1 MDSKNTSP
9 YANPQPLPEK
19 PAYNTYVG
27 ARYVPIYDGAWSS
40 RKKYEPLVVVQ
51 YQGNS
56 YTSKTYVPAGV
67 NPTNENYW
75 AQSGNYNAQ
84 VEEYRREVN
93 ELKTY
98 VDGEINE
105 LTTLVNGF
113 NNRITANSSAI
124 TLINSWQKYMN
135 LFTNKNVAIF
145 GDSLSDGNR
154 TGTTWSRTFK
164 TLVES
169 VGGTVDNY
177 AHSGD
182 TIARTVIAVNGVTKY
197 YDIVIVWIGINDWST
212 STPIGT
218 FKNLEE
224 GNTFIS
230 RYNTIIRH
238 LLTLNRPKII
248 LCGLHQTHRTEATGK
263 QVSEYEYSK
272 AIKGTANRYGC
283 GFIDMFALPNV
294 GWGSPVSAWS
304 EDGLHFTK
312 NYQDNYLLPFLIEG
326 MCGAQ
331 YADIGQLMIQYNG
344 IIRAQEAFLIP
355 EEGWTFTVEIMNSLP
370 DHVDIILSFHS
381 VNEIAAGARVKVAT
395 WHSLIWG
402 ELVDIGATNRKGVV
416 SVDNGKN
423 GAMWFTSYD
432 TIQANLSITTNVTI
446 HQMSN
451 VGWITN

>member
-1 MDSKNTSP
+1 MNSKNTSP

-27 ARYVPIYDGAWSS
+27 ARYVPIYDGGWSS
-40 RKKYEPLVVVQ
+40 RKNYEPLVVVQ
-51 YQGNS
+51 YHGNS

-84 VEEYRREVN
+84 VEEYRQEVR
-93 ELKTY
+93 
-98 VDGEINE
+98 E
-105 LTTLVNGF
+105 LTTLVNEF
-113 NNRITANSSAI
+113 NNRITANSSSI

-135 LFTNKNVAIF
+135 LFTNKKVAIF
-145 GDSLSDGNR
+145 GDSLSDAGRPN
-154 TGTTWSRTFK
+154 TYWSRTFK

-182 TIARTVIAVNGVTKY
+182 TIAKTAVAVKGVTKY
-197 YDIVIVWIGINDWST
+197 YDIVFVWIGINDWSMR
-212 STPIGT
+212 TPIGT
-218 FKNLEE
+218 FKDV
-224 GNTFIS
+224 GGDNTFIS
-230 RYNTIIRH
+230 IYNTIIRH
-238 LLTLNRPKII
+238 LVTLNRPKII
-248 LCGLHQTHRTEATGK
+248 LCGLHQTRRTEETYK

-283 GFIDMFALPNV
+283 GFIDMFALPNA
-294 GWGSPVSAWS
+294 GWASPLSAWS

-312 NYQDNYLLPFLIEG
+312 NYQDNYLLPFLIEA

-331 YADIGQLMIQYNG
+331 YADIGQLMIQYDG
-344 IIRAQEAFLIP
+344 ILNPHEAFLIP
-355 EEGWTFTVEIMNSLP
+355 EEGWNFTAETMNSSP
-370 DHVDIILSFHS
+370 DHVNIILAFNS
-381 VNEIAAGARVKVAT
+381 VNVIEKGARVKVAT
-395 WHSLIWG
+395 WNSIIWG
-402 ELVDIGATNRKGVV
+402 ETINVGATNRAGAVIVDKG
-416 SVDNGKN
+416 KA
-423 GAMWFTSYD
+423 GALWFTAYD
-432 TIQANLSITTNVTI
+432 TIQANLSITATVTM

>member
-1 MDSKNTSP
+1 
-9 YANPQPLPEK
+9 
-19 PAYNTYVG
+19 
-27 ARYVPIYDGAWSS
+27 
-40 RKKYEPLVVVQ
+40 
-51 YQGNS
+51 
-56 YTSKTYVPAGV
+56 
-67 NPTNENYW
+67 
-75 AQSGNYNAQ
+75 
-84 VEEYRREVN
+84 
-93 ELKTY
+93 
-98 VDGEINE
+98 
-105 LTTLVNGF
+105 
-113 NNRITANSSAI
+113 
-124 TLINSWQKYMN
+124 MN
-135 LFTNKNVAIF
+135 LFTNKNIAIF

-182 TIARTVIAVNGVTKY
+182 TIAKTVTAVNGVTKY
-197 YDIVIVWIGINDWST
+197 YNIVIVWIGINDWSS

-218 FKNLEE
+218 FKNIEE

-248 LCGLHQTHRTEATGK
+248 LCGLHQTHRTEVTGK
-263 QVSEYEYSK
+263 KVSEYEYSK

-294 GWGSPVSAWS
+294 GWGSP
-304 EDGLHFTK
+304 
-312 NYQDNYLLPFLIEG
+312 YQRGAKMVFILPKIIKTITLLPFLIEA

-344 IIRAQEAFLIP
+344 ILRPQEAFLIP
-355 EEGWTFTVEIMNSLP
+355 EAGWTFTVEIMNSLP
-370 DHVDIILSFHS
+370 DHVDIILSFHNA
-381 VNEIAAGARVKVAT
+381 NEIAAGARVKVAT
-395 WHSLIWG
+395 WNSLIWG
-402 ELVDIGATNRKGVV
+402 ELIDIGATNRKGVV
-416 SVDNGKN
+416 SVDNGKD

-432 TIQANLSITTNVTI
+432 TIQANLSITTNITI

>member
-40 RKKYEPLVVVQ
+40 SKKYEPLVVVQ

-84 VEEYRREVN
+84 VEEYRREVR
-93 ELKTY
+93 
-98 VDGEINE
+98 E
-105 LTTLVNGF
+105 LTTLVNGV
-113 NNRITANSSAI
+113 NGRITGNTDAI
-124 TLINSWQKYMN
+124 NLINSWQKYMN
-135 LFTNKNVAIF
+135 LFTNKKVAIF
-145 GDSLSDGNR
+145 GDSLSDANR
-154 TGTTWSRTFK
+154 TATYWSRTFK

-182 TIARTVIAVNGVTKY
+182 TIAKTVVAVNGVTKY
-197 YDIVIVWIGINDWST
+197 YDIVFVWIGINDWSV

-218 FKNLEE
+218 FKNLD
-224 GNTFIS
+224 GDDFIS

-248 LCGLHQTHRTEATGK
+248 LCGLHQTHRNESTGK
-263 QVSEYEYSK
+263 KVSEYEYSK

-312 NYQDNYLLPFLIEG
+312 NYQDNYLLPFLIEA

-344 IIRAQEAFLIP
+344 ILRPHEAFLIP

-370 DHVDIILSFHS
+370 DHVDIILSFHN

-395 WHSLIWG
+395 WNSLIWG
-402 ELVDIGATNRKGVV
+402 ELIDIAATNRKGVV
-416 SVDNGKN
+416 SVDNGKD
-423 GAMWFTSYD
+423 GKMWFTAYD

>member
-9 YANPQPLPEK
+9 YANPQPLPDK

-40 RKKYEPLVVVQ
+40 SKKYEPLVVVQ

-84 VEEYRREVN
+84 VEEYRKEV
-93 ELKTY
+93 Y
-98 VDGEINE
+98 R
-105 LTTLVNGF
+105 LTTLVNEF
-113 NNRITANSSAI
+113 DARITGNTDAI
-124 TLINSWQKYMN
+124 NLINSWQKYMN
-135 LFTNKNVAIF
+135 LFTNKKVAIF
-145 GDSLSDGNR
+145 GDSLSDANR
-154 TGTTWSRTFK
+154 TATYWSRTFK

-182 TIARTVIAVNGVTKY
+182 TIAKTVVAVNGVTKY
-197 YDIVIVWIGINDWST
+197 YDIVFVWIGINDWST

-272 AIKGTANRYGC
+272 AIKGTATRYGC

-312 NYQDNYLLPFLIEG
+312 NYQDNYLLPFLIES

-344 IIRAQEAFLIP
+344 IIRPQESFLIP
-355 EEGWTFTVEIMNSLP
+355 EAGWTFTVEIMNSFP
-370 DHVDIILSFHS
+370 NHVDIILSFNND
-381 VNEIAAGARVKVAT
+381 NEIAAGARVKVAT
-395 WHSLIWG
+395 WNSLIWG
-402 ELVDIGATNRKGVV
+402 ELIDIGATNRKGVV
-416 SVDNGKN
+416 SVDNGKG

>member
-40 RKKYEPLVVVQ
+40 SKKYEPLVVVQ
-51 YQGNS
+51 YHGNS

-84 VEEYRREVN
+84 VEEYRREVR
-93 ELKTY
+93 
-98 VDGEINE
+98 E

-113 NNRITANSSAI
+113 NNRITDNSSAI

-182 TIARTVIAVNGVTKY
+182 TIAKTVVAVNGVSKY
-197 YDIVIVWIGINDWST
+197 YDIVLVWIGINDWSM
-212 STPIGT
+212 STPIGS
-218 FKNLEE
+218 FKNISES
-224 GNTFIS
+224 GTFIAN
-230 RYNTIIRH
+230 YNTIVGK

-248 LCGLHQTHRTEATGK
+248 LCGLHQTRRTETTGK
-263 QVSEYEYSK
+263 KVSEYEYSK

-294 GWGSPVSAWS
+294 GWSSPLSAWS
-304 EDGLHFTK
+304 DDGLHFTK
-312 NYQDNYLLPFLIEG
+312 KYQDNYLLPFLIEA

-331 YADIGQLMIQYNG
+331 YADIGQLLIQYNG
-344 IIRAQEAFLIP
+344 TLRPQEAFLIP

-381 VNEIAAGARVKVAT
+381 VNEISKGARVKVAT
-395 WHSLIWG
+395 WNSLIWG
-402 ELVDIGATNRKGVV
+402 ELVDIAPTNRQGVV

-423 GAMWFTSYD
+423 GAMWFTAYD
-432 TIQANLSITTNVTI
+432 SIQANLSITTNVTI

>member
-40 RKKYEPLVVVQ
+40 SKKYEPLVVVQ

-84 VEEYRREVN
+84 VEEYRKEV
-93 ELKTY
+93 
-98 VDGEINE
+98 GR
-105 LTTLVNGF
+105 LTTLVNEF
-113 NNRITANSSAI
+113 NDRITGNTDAI
-124 TLINSWQKYMN
+124 NLINSWQKYMN
-135 LFTNKNVAIF
+135 LFTNKKVAIF
-145 GDSLSDGNR
+145 GDSLSDANR
-154 TGTTWSRTFK
+154 TATYWSRTFK

-182 TIARTVIAVNGVTKY
+182 TIAKTVVAVNGVTKY
-197 YDIVIVWIGINDWST
+197 YDIVFVWIGINDWST

-218 FKNLEE
+218 FKNVEE
-224 GNTFIS
+224 NTFIS

-248 LCGLHQTHRTEATGK
+248 LCGLHQTHRTEVTGK
-263 QVSEYEYSK
+263 KVSEYEYSK

-294 GWGSPVSAWS
+294 GWSSPVSAWS

-312 NYQDNYLLPFLIEG
+312 NYQDNYLLPFLIEA

-344 IIRAQEAFLIP
+344 IIRPQEAFLIP

-381 VNEIAAGARVKVAT
+381 INEIAAGARVKVAT
-395 WHSLIWG
+395 WNSLIWG

-416 SVDNGKN
+416 SVDNGKD
-423 GAMWFTSYD
+423 GAMWFTAYD
-432 TIQANLSITTNVTI
+432 TIIANLSITTNITI

-451 VGWITN
+451 VGWIDN

>member
-1 MDSKNTSP
+1 MNSKNTSP

-27 ARYVPIYDGAWSS
+27 ARYVPIYDGEWSS
-40 RKKYEPLVVVQ
+40 RKNYEPLVVVQ
-51 YQGNS
+51 YHGNS

-84 VEEYRREVN
+84 VEEYRREVR
-93 ELKTY
+93 
-98 VDGEINE
+98 E
-105 LTTLVNGF
+105 LTALVNEF
-113 NNRITANSSAI
+113 NNRITANSSSI

-135 LFTNKNVAIF
+135 LFTNKKVAIF
-145 GDSLSDGNR
+145 GDSLSDASR
-154 TGTTWSRTFK
+154 TDTYWSRTFK

-182 TIARTVIAVNGVTKY
+182 TIAKTVVAVKGVTKY
-197 YDIVIVWIGINDWST
+197 YDIVFVWIGINDWS
-212 STPIGT
+212 SRTPIGT
-218 FKNLEE
+218 FKDVSVD
-224 GNTFIS
+224 NTFIS
-230 RYNTIIRH
+230 IYNTIIRH
-238 LLTLNRPKII
+238 LVTLNRPKII
-248 LCGLHQTHRTEATGK
+248 LCGLHQTRRTEETHK

-283 GFIDMFALPNV
+283 GFIDMFALPNA
-294 GWGSPVSAWS
+294 GWSSPLSAWS

-312 NYQDNYLLPFLIEG
+312 NYQDNYLLPFLIEA

-344 IIRAQEAFLIP
+344 ILNPHEAFLIP
-355 EEGWTFTVEIMNSLP
+355 EEGWNFTVETMNSSP
-370 DHVDIILSFHS
+370 DHVNIVLSFSS
-381 VNEIAAGARVKVAT
+381 VNDIVKGARVKVAT
-395 WHSLIWG
+395 WNSIIWG
-402 ELVDIGATNRKGVV
+402 ETVNVGATNREGVV
-416 SVDNGKN
+416 SMDKGKD
-423 GAMWFTSYD
+423 GGLWFTAYD
-432 TIQANLSITTNVTI
+432 AIKANLSITTSVTLY
-446 HQMSN
+446 HMSN

>member
-27 ARYVPIYDGAWSS
+27 ARYVPIYDGEWSS
-40 RKKYEPLVVVQ
+40 SKKYEPLVVVQ
-51 YQGNS
+51 YHGNS

-84 VEEYRREVN
+84 VEEYRREVR
-93 ELKTY
+93 
-98 VDGEINE
+98 E
-105 LTTLVNGF
+105 LTTLVNEF
-113 NNRITANSSAI
+113 NNRITANSSSI

-145 GDSLSDGNR
+145 GDSLSDANR
-154 TGTTWSRTFK
+154 PATYWSRTFK

-182 TIARTVIAVNGVTKY
+182 TIAKTLVAVNGVTKY
-197 YDIVIVWIGINDWST
+197 YDIVFVWIGINDWS
-212 STPIGT
+212 SGTPIGT
-218 FKNLEE
+218 FKNVQ
-224 GNTFIS
+224 GNDTFIS
-230 RYNTIIRH
+230 IYNTIIRH
-238 LLTLNRPKII
+238 LVTLNRPKII
-248 LCGLHQTHRTEATGK
+248 LCGLHQTRKTEATHK

-272 AIKGTANRYGC
+272 AVKGTANRYGC
-283 GFIDMFALPNV
+283 GFIDMFALPNA
-294 GWGSPVSAWS
+294 GWASPLSAWS
-304 EDGLHFTK
+304 EDGLHFSK
-312 NYQDNYLLPFLIEG
+312 NYQDNYLLPFLIEA

-344 IIRAQEAFLIP
+344 ILNPHEAFLIP
-355 EEGWTFTVEIMNSLP
+355 EAGWTFTVEVMNSLP
-370 DHVDIILSFHS
+370 DHVDIILAFNS
-381 VNEIAAGARVKVAT
+381 VNEIAKGARVKVAT
-395 WHSLIWG
+395 WNSLIWG
-402 ELVDIGATNRKGVV
+402 ELIDVGATNRQGVV
-416 SVDNGKN
+416 SVDNGKG
-423 GAMWFTSYD
+423 GAMWFTAYD
-432 TIQANLSITTNVTI
+432 TIQATLSITANITI

>member
-40 RKKYEPLVVVQ
+40 SKKYEPLVVVQ
-51 YQGNS
+51 YHGNS

-84 VEEYRREVN
+84 VEEYRREVR
-93 ELKTY
+93 
-98 VDGEINE
+98 E

-113 NNRITANSSAI
+113 NNRITDNSSAI

-182 TIARTVIAVNGVTKY
+182 TIAKTVVAVNGVSKY
-197 YDIVIVWIGINDWST
+197 YDIVFVWIGINDWSL
-212 STPIGT
+212 STPIGS
-218 FKNLEE
+218 FKNLDES
-224 GNTFIS
+224 GTFIAN
-230 RYNTIIRH
+230 YNTIVRK
-238 LLTLNRPKII
+238 LYTLNRPKII

-263 QVSEYEYSK
+263 KVSEYEYSK

-304 EDGLHFTK
+304 DDGLHFTK
-312 NYQDNYLLPFLIEG
+312 NYQDNYLLPFLIEA

-331 YADIGQLMIQYNG
+331 YADIGQLLIQYNG
-344 IIRAQEAFLIP
+344 IIRPQEAFLIP

-370 DHVDIILSFHS
+370 DHVDIILSFYN
-381 VNEIAAGARVKVAT
+381 VNEIAKGARVKVAT
-395 WHSLIWG
+395 WNSLIWG
-402 ELVDIGATNRKGVV
+402 ELVDVGPTNRLGVV
-416 SVDNGKN
+416 SVDNGKD
-423 GAMWFTSYD
+423 GAMWFTAYD
-432 TIQANLSITTNVTI
+432 NIIANLSITTNVTI

>member
-40 RKKYEPLVVVQ
+40 SKKYEPLVVVQ
-51 YQGNS
+51 YHGNS

-113 NNRITANSSAI
+113 NNRITANSTAI

-145 GDSLSDGNR
+145 GDSLSDSNR
-154 TGTTWSRTFK
+154 PSTTWSRTFK

-182 TIARTVIAVNGVTKY
+182 TIRKTNAIVQGVTKY
-197 YDIVIVWIGINDWST
+197 YDIVFVWIGINDWST
-212 STPIGT
+212 GTPIGNFGGSDKT
-218 FKNLEE
+218 S
-224 GNTFIS
+224 FIYL
-230 RYNTIIRH
+230 YNSICKK

-248 LCGLHQTHRTEATGK
+248 LCGLHNTKKDPDPQK
-263 QVSEYEYSK
+263 KVSEYEYTR
-272 AIKGTANRYGC
+272 AVKGTALLYGC

-294 GWGSPVSAWS
+294 GYLSPVSAWS
-304 EDGLHFTK
+304 DDGLHFTD
-312 NYQDNYLLPFLIEG
+312 NYQNKYLLPFLIES
-326 MCGAQ
+326 MCAAQ
-331 YADIGQLMIQYNG
+331 YSAVGGVKYEYNG
-344 IIRAQEAFLIP
+344 IIRPYEAFIDLSEGFSANIQLLSVTDNLANLIMSFSSNVALSV
-355 EEGWTFTVEIMNSLP
+355 GRHTV
-370 DHVDIILSFHS
+370 
-381 VNEIAAGARVKVAT
+381 GT
-395 WHSLIWG
+395 WNSLIWNNYDAVG
-402 ELVDIGATNRKGVV
+402 PTNTGDVCVLHGNNGGALEIIVGSEINENVR
-416 SVDNGKN
+416 
-423 GAMWFTSYD
+423 
-432 TIQANLSITTNVTI
+432 ITTDICLTK
-446 HQMSN
+446 MSN
-451 VGWITN
+451 NITIR

>member
-27 ARYVPIYDGAWSS
+27 ARYVPIYDGTWSS

-84 VEEYRREVN
+84 VEEYRQEVAR
-93 ELKTY
+93 
-98 VDGEINE
+98 
-105 LTTLVNGF
+105 LTTLVDEF
-113 NNRITANSSAI
+113 NARITGNTGAI
-124 TLINSWQKYMN
+124 NLINSWQKYMN
-135 LFTNKNVAIF
+135 LFTNKKVAIF
-145 GDSLSDGNR
+145 GDSLSDANR
-154 TGTTWSRTFK
+154 TATYWSRTFK

-182 TIARTVIAVNGVTKY
+182 TIAKTVVAVNGVTKY
-197 YDIVIVWIGINDWST
+197 YDIVFVWIGINDWSA

-218 FKNLEE
+218 FKKVD
-224 GNTFIS
+224 GDDTFIS

-248 LCGLHQTHRTEATGK
+248 LCGLHQTRRTEATGK
-263 QVSEYEYSK
+263 KVSEYEYSK

-294 GWGSPVSAWS
+294 GWSSPVSAWS

-312 NYQDNYLLPFLIEG
+312 NYQDNYLLPFLIEA

-344 IIRAQEAFLIP
+344 ILRPQEAFLIP
-355 EEGWTFTVEIMNSLP
+355 EAGWTFTVEIMNSLP
-370 DHVDIILSFHS
+370 DHVDIILSFHNN
-381 VNEIAAGARVKVAT
+381 NEIAAGARVKVAT
-395 WHSLIWG
+395 WNSLIWG
-402 ELVDIGATNRKGVV
+402 ELINIGATNRRGVV
-416 SVDNGKN
+416 SVDNGKD
-423 GAMWFTSYD
+423 GAMWFTAYD

-446 HQMSN
+446 HQISN

>member
-1 MDSKNTSP
+1 MNSKNTSP

-27 ARYVPIYDGAWSS
+27 ARYVPIYDGEWSS
-40 RKKYEPLVVVQ
+40 RKNYEPLVVVQ
-51 YQGNS
+51 YHGNS

-84 VEEYRREVN
+84 VEEYRREVR
-93 ELKTY
+93 
-98 VDGEINE
+98 E

-113 NNRITANSSAI
+113 NNRITANSSSI

-135 LFTNKNVAIF
+135 LFTNKKVAIF
-145 GDSLSDGNR
+145 GDSLSDAGR
-154 TGTTWSRTFK
+154 TDTHWSRTFK

-182 TIARTVIAVNGVTKY
+182 TIAKTVVAVKGVTKY
-197 YDIVIVWIGINDWST
+197 YDIVFVWIGINDWSMR
-212 STPIGT
+212 TPIGT
-218 FKNLEE
+218 FKDVGA

-230 RYNTIIRH
+230 MYNTIIRH
-238 LLTLNRPKII
+238 LLSLNRPKII
-248 LCGLHQTHRTEATGK
+248 LCGLHQTRRTEETYK

-283 GFIDMFALPNV
+283 GFIDMFALPNA
-294 GWGSPVSAWS
+294 GWASPLSAWS

-312 NYQDNYLLPFLIEG
+312 NYQDKYLLPFLIEA

-331 YADIGQLMIQYNG
+331 YADIGQLMIQYDG
-344 IIRAQEAFLIP
+344 ILNPHEAFLIP
-355 EEGWTFTVEIMNSLP
+355 EEGWNFTAETMNSSP
-370 DHVDIILSFHS
+370 DHVNIILSFNS
-381 VNEIAAGARVKVAT
+381 VNAIEKGARVKVAT
-395 WHSLIWG
+395 WNSIIWG
-402 ELVDIGATNRKGVV
+402 ETVNVGAASRAGAVIVDKGKD
-416 SVDNGKN
+416 STL
-423 GAMWFTSYD
+423 WFTAYD
-432 TIQANLSITTNVTI
+432 TIQANLSITASVTM

>member
-27 ARYVPIYDGAWSS
+27 ARYVPIYDGAWSGS
-40 RKKYEPLVVVQ
+40 KKYEPLVVVQ

-84 VEEYRREVN
+84 VEEYRQDVR
-93 ELKTY
+93 
-98 VDGEINE
+98 E

-113 NNRITANSSAI
+113 NNRITDNSSAI

-154 TGTTWSRTFK
+154 TDTTWSRTFK

-182 TIARTVIAVNGVTKY
+182 TIAKTVVAVNGVSKY
-197 YDIVIVWIGINDWST
+197 YDIVFVWIGINDWS
-212 STPIGT
+212 SRTPIGS
-218 FKNLEE
+218 FKNVGES
-224 GNTFIS
+224 GTFIAN
-230 RYNTIIRH
+230 YNTIVRK
-238 LLTLNRPKII
+238 LFTLNRPKII
-248 LCGLHQTHRTEATGK
+248 LCGLHQTHRTETTGK

-294 GWGSPVSAWS
+294 GWGAPVSAWTD
-304 EDGLHFTK
+304 DGLHFTK
-312 NYQDNYLLPFLIEG
+312 NYQDNYLLPFLIEA

-331 YADIGQLMIQYNG
+331 YADIGQLLIQYNG
-344 IIRAQEAFLIP
+344 ILRTQEAFLIP
-355 EEGWTFTVEIMNSLP
+355 EEGWTFTIEIMNSLP
-370 DHVDIILSFHS
+370 DHVDIILSFYN
-381 VNEIAAGARVKVAT
+381 VNEIAKGARVKVAT
-395 WHSLIWG
+395 WNSLIWG
-402 ELVDIGATNRKGVV
+402 ELVDVGPTNRLGVV
-416 SVDNGKN
+416 SVDPGKN
-423 GAMWFTSYD
+423 GAMWFTAYD
-432 TIQANLSITTNVTI
+432 NIQANLSITTNVTI

-451 VGWITN
+451 VGSITN

>member
-40 RKKYEPLVVVQ
+40 SKKYEPLVVVQ

-84 VEEYRREVN
+84 VEEYRKEV
-93 ELKTY
+93 
-98 VDGEINE
+98 GR
-105 LTTLVNGF
+105 LTTLVNEF
-113 NNRITANSSAI
+113 NDRITGNTDAI
-124 TLINSWQKYMN
+124 NLINSWQKYMN
-135 LFTNKNVAIF
+135 LFTNKKVAIF
-145 GDSLSDGNR
+145 GDSLSDANR
-154 TGTTWSRTFK
+154 TATYWSRTFK

-182 TIARTVIAVNGVTKY
+182 TIAKTVVAVNGVTKY
-197 YDIVIVWIGINDWST
+197 YDIVFVWIGINDWS
-212 STPIGT
+212 SRTPIGT
-218 FKNLEE
+218 FKNVEE
-224 GNTFIS
+224 NTFIYG
-230 RYNTIIRH
+230 YNTIIRH

-248 LCGLHQTHRTEATGK
+248 LCGLHQTHITEATGK

-294 GWGSPVSAWS
+294 GWASPVSAWS

-312 NYQDNYLLPFLIEG
+312 NYQDNYLLPFLIEA

-344 IIRAQEAFLIP
+344 ILKPQEAFLIP

-381 VNEIAAGARVKVAT
+381 NNEIAANTRVKVAT
-395 WHSLIWG
+395 WNSLIWG
-402 ELVDIGATNRKGVV
+402 ELVDIGSTNRKGVV
-416 SVDNGKN
+416 SVDAGKN
-423 GAMWFTSYD
+423 GAMWFTAYD
-432 TIQANLSITTNVTI
+432 TIIANLSITTNVTI